1 MIATYNN
8 AEDLIAIG
16 AYEKGSDPR
25 IDKAVLLKP
34 VIDSFL
40 QQGIYETTSFEET
53 IKLLSTIYQK
63 AK

>member
-1 MIATYNN
+1 MMATYNN

-40 QQGIYETTSFEET
+40 QQGIFESSSFEET
-53 IKLLSTIYQK
+53 QKLLIDIYMQGK
-63 AK
+63 

>member
-8 AEDLIAIG
+8 SEDLIAIG
-16 AYEKGSDPR
+16 AYEKGADPR

-40 QQGIYETTSFEET
+40 QQGIYETTRFEET
-53 IKLLSTIYQK
+53 IKLLTTIYQK